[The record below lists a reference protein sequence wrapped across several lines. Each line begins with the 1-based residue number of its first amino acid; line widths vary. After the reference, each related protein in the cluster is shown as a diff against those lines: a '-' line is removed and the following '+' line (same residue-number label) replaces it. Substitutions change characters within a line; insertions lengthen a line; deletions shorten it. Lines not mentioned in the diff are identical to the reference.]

1 MEERGMSKTKSRISL
16 LSFRV
21 PPSSAALFTAA
32 LTICLVLTLTSSA
45 TAAALAGDKTRSRAE
60 RALRE
65 GEFDVAEKLFREVLS
80 KNERDNTARLGLCYT
95 LLKTRQ
101 LREAYEQAAKVITA
115 DPHSARAH
123 ALLGSIFL
131 ANGDFRLSVEEFRAA
146 LTLRADEPLAIA
158 GLAMIHFYENR
169 LSTALEGL
177 RYAVFLSPSE
187 PDFIFRLAQAA
198 TRAENYKEA
207 ADAYERF
214 LVVAPRTDE
223 DRRGRIRGLVDFLR
237 YLGNQTRLYNLSGP
251 SRISVPFEMPN
262 NRPIIKVHVN
272 GRKEPLRFVLDT
284 GSGISVI
291 SDETAKRLNIKV
303 IARGGM
309 ARAVGGKFEIVY
321 GFLQSMEIGEA
332 RIENVPVY
340 IRHFYHDEIP
350 VDGYIGLAAI
360 MKYLT
365 TVDYGARTFTLNR
378 QRSSAERAALAATQP
393 GLEIPTRTTS
403 SGFLSGEVQ
412 VEGISRPFNFIIDT
426 GASISV
432 VSEKLMEL
440 DEMNNFKHPTRM
452 RVYGAA
458 GVAEGVQTLVLP
470 RVLLGR
476 QSRDKV
482 DVAVLDLGP
491 VNETTGFIQS
501 GIIGGNF
508 LRHFR
513 ITFDFRRSI
522 ILLEPLNAAAS
533 VIDGKTRAITVG
545 AGQP

>member
-1 MEERGMSKTKSRISL
+1 MEERGMSKIKSHISF

-21 PPSSAALFTAA
+21 QPSSAALLTAA
-32 LTICLVLTLTSSA
+32 LTICLVLALTDSA
-45 TAAALAGDKTRSRAE
+45 IAATFAGDKTRSRAE

-65 GEFDVAEKLFREVLS
+65 GEYELAEKLFREVLA

-101 LREAYEQAAKVITA
+101 LQEAYEQATKVIAA
-115 DPHSARAH
+115 DPYSARAH
-123 ALLGSIFL
+123 ALLGSVFL
-131 ANGDFRLSVEEFRAA
+131 ASGDFRLSVEEFRTA
-146 LTLRADEPLAIA
+146 LSLRTEEPLAIA
-158 GLAMIHFYENR
+158 GLAMVHFYENR
-169 LSTALEGL
+169 LSSALEGL
-177 RYAVFLSPSE
+177 RLAVFLNPRE

-237 YLGNQTRLYNLSGP
+237 YLGNQTRLYNLGGP
-251 SRISVPFEMPN
+251 SRTSVPFEMPN

-321 GFLQSMEIGEA
+321 GFLQSMEIGDA

-378 QRSSAERAALAATQP
+378 QRSSASKAALVTQP

-412 VEGISRPFNFIIDT
+412 VEGINRPFNFIIDT

-432 VSEKLMEL
+432 VSETLMEL

-513 ITFDFRRSI
+513 VTFDFKKSV
-522 ILLEPLNAAAS
+522 ILLEPLNAGAS

-545 AGQP
+545 AGQH

>member
-1 MEERGMSKTKSRISL
+1 MSKIKSRISF

-21 PPSSAALFTAA
+21 QPSSAALFTAA
-32 LTICLVLTLTSSA
+32 LTICLVLALTSSA
-45 TAAALAGDKTRSRAE
+45 TAAAVIGDKTRSRAE

-65 GEFDVAEKLFREVLS
+65 GEYELAEKLFREVLS
-80 KNERDNTARLGLCYT
+80 RNERDNTARLGLCYT

-101 LREAYEQAAKVITA
+101 LREAYEQAAKVVTA

-131 ANGDFRLSVEEFRAA
+131 ASGDFRLSVEEFRAA

-158 GLAMIHFYENR
+158 GVAMVHFYENR
-169 LSTALEGL
+169 LSPALEGL
-177 RYAVFLSPSE
+177 RYAVFLSPNE

-198 TRAENYKEA
+198 TRAENYREA

-214 LVVAPRTDE
+214 LVVAPRTDD
-223 DRRGRIRGLVDFLR
+223 DRRARIRGMVEFLR

-251 SRISVPFEMPN
+251 SRMSVPFDMPN

-321 GFLQSMEIGEA
+321 GFLKSMEIGEA

-365 TVDYGARTFTLNR
+365 TVDYGARTFTLTR
-378 QRSSAERAALAATQP
+378 QRSSAERAALATLP

-491 VNETTGFIQS
+491 VNETTGFVQS

-513 ITFDFRRSI
+513 VTFDFRKST

>member
-1 MEERGMSKTKSRISL
+1 MSKTKSRNSL

-32 LTICLVLTLTSSA
+32 LTICLVLALTGSA
-45 TAAALAGDKTRSRAE
+45 TAAALAGDKTRGRAE

-65 GEFDVAEKLFREVLS
+65 GEYELAEKLFREVLS

-101 LREAYEQAAKVITA
+101 LQEAYEQAAKVITA
-115 DPHSARAH
+115 DPYSARAH

-131 ANGDFRLSVEEFRAA
+131 ASGDFRLSVEEFRAA
-146 LTLRADEPLAIA
+146 LTLRAEEPLAIA
-158 GLAMIHFYENR
+158 GLAMVHFYENR
-169 LSTALEGL
+169 LSPALEGL
-177 RYAVFLSPSE
+177 RRAVFLSPNE
-187 PDFIFRLAQAA
+187 PDFVFRLAQAA
-198 TRAENYKEA
+198 TRAENYREA

-214 LVVAPRTDE
+214 LVVAPRTDD
-223 DRRGRIRGLVDFLR
+223 DRRARIRGLVDFLR
-237 YLGNQTRLYNLSGP
+237 YLGNQTRLYNLNGP
-251 SRISVPFEMPN
+251 SRTSVPFELPN

-321 GFLQSMEIGEA
+321 GFLKSMEIGEA

-365 TVDYGARTFTLNR
+365 TVDYGARTFTLTR
-378 QRSSAERAALAATQP
+378 QRSNAEKAVLATQP

-412 VEGISRPFNFIIDT
+412 VEGISHPFNFIIDT

-440 DEMNNFKHPTRM
+440 DEMNNFKHPTRL

-513 ITFDFRRSI
+513 VTFDFKKSV
-522 ILLEPLNAAAS
+522 ILLEPLNGAAS

>member
-1 MEERGMSKTKSRISL
+1 MSKIKSRISL
-16 LSFRV
+16 LSFRL
-21 PPSSAALFTAA
+21 PPSVALLTAA
-32 LTICLVLTLTSSA
+32 LTIGLMLTLTGSA
-45 TAAALAGDKTRSRAE
+45 TAAFAGDKTRNRAE

-65 GEFDVAEKLFREVLS
+65 GEYELAEKLFREALA
-80 KNERDNTARLGLCYT
+80 KDERDNAARLGLSYT
-95 LLKTRQ
+95 LLKVRR
-101 LREAYEQAAKVITA
+101 LRDAYEQAAHVIA
-115 DPHSARAH
+115 IDPRSARAH
-123 ALLGSIFL
+123 ALIGTIIL
-131 ANGDFRLSVEEFRAA
+131 ASGDFRISVEEFRAA
-146 LTLRADEPLAIA
+146 LTLKDDEPLAVA
-158 GLAMIHFYENR
+158 GLAMVDFYENR
-169 LSTALEGL
+169 LNSCLEGL
-177 RYAVFLSPSE
+177 RRAVRLNPGE
-187 PDFIFRLAQAA
+187 PDFLFKLAQAA
-198 TRAENYKEA
+198 ARSESYKEA
-207 ADAYERF
+207 ANAYERF
-214 LVVAPRTDE
+214 LVIAPRTDD
-223 DRRGRIRGLVDFLR
+223 DRRARIRGLVDFLR
-237 YLGNQTRLYNLSGP
+237 YLGNQTDLYSVSGA
-251 SRISVPFEMPN
+251 SQTSVPFDMPN
-262 NRPIIKVHVN
+262 NRPIISVRVN

-291 SDETAKRLNIKV
+291 SDETAKRLGIKA

-309 ARAVGGKFEIVY
+309 ARAVGGKFEIIY

-332 RIENVPVY
+332 RIESVPVY

-350 VDGYIGLAAI
+350 VDGYIGLAVI

-365 TVDYGARTFTLNR
+365 TVDYGAHTFALNR
-378 QRSSAERAALAATQP
+378 QRPSADTASLAAQS
-393 GLEIPTRTTS
+393 GIEIPTRTTS

-470 RVLLGR
+470 RILLGR
-476 QSRDKV
+476 QAREKV
-482 DVAVLDLGP
+482 DVAVLNLEP
-491 VNETTGFIQS
+491 VNETTGFVQS

-508 LRHFR
+508 LRYFR
-513 ITFDFRRSI
+513 VTFDFKKSI